1 MADTPLTE
9 LELLRWAESL
19 AGIAQTGLAFTESLY
34 EQERFEEILHVAA
47 EIKAHSGRGF
57 DVDAQ
62 VSEWMKGV
70 GDRTAGYVT
79 PKTAIGASRSRR
91 QRGQRRDGHGL

>member
-47 EIKAHSGRGF
+47 EIK
-57 DVDAQ
+57 
-62 VSEWMKGV
+62 
-70 GDRTAGYVT
+70 
-79 PKTAIGASRSRR
+79 
-91 QRGQRRDGHGL
+91 